1 MPGIVDALT
10 TRELPSWRL
19 NSCAVRQMAL
29 NEFADLTAEEFAA
42 THLGANPALGGTVRS
57 SRTTKFTHDNVTVAK
72 SVDWRKEGAVTEVK
86 NQVCRCWTCKAVG

>member
-1 MPGIVDALT
+1 
-10 TRELPSWRL
+10 
-19 NSCAVRQMAL
+19 MAL

-57 SRTTKFTHDNVTVAK
+57 ARATPFSHDNVTAAK

-86 NQVCRCWTCKAVG
+86 NQVCHHYADLQMLG